1 MGALRSTQR
10 TIWRSGPTSRFR
22 WRDARRPWLMDLDPK
37 PEPKPAPS
45 TRIAQMERVEKRRTV
60 AQRFAGF
67 LAGLFRPRGRTA

>member
-10 TIWRSGPTSRFR
+10 TLWRLTATDAN
-22 WRDARRPWLMDLDPK
+22 WKHARRPWLRDFDPK
-37 PEPKPAPS
+37 PEPKPVPRTARAE
-45 TRIAQMERVEKRRTV
+45 TMERQRTL